1 MEAYNMG
8 EVKKTT
14 VGSQD
19 MTDRLTSVSLKKK
32 QSVRATFRLPD
43 EIINLLSVVASQLGL
58 KQKSLIDQL
67 VEDKELLDRLA
78 EKKIAT
84 KDVEKKGQVRPKTFV
99 ISRSSLYTLD
109 NMAREKNIPRDLLVE
124 ISIRRLIPVLNAE
137 YEKQMKRKRIH
148 EDVEVFVKQGDKLL
162 RKASQMLGKDDDYY
176 ILLKHTMEICKD
188 NNRELQF
195 IVDKGNMMDDFNF
208 PE

>member
-1 MEAYNMG
+1 MG
-8 EVKKTT
+8 EVKKNT
-14 VGSQD
+14 VGNQD
-19 MTDRLTSVSLKKK
+19 MSDRLTSVSLKKK

>member
-1 MEAYNMG
+1 MG